1 MKQTNC
7 LLNSEF
13 IKIREKRNISSVKEI
28 NARYIVIVQILITDN
43 PDNTEFKN
51 VERMYECDCINA
63 ALHVFENEYYY
74 NLENMYKKGN
84 SYIAICEK
92 DIYDHIVPFINI
104 YTGCNSTEDNSDYP
118 AIIYDPVI
126 FELDEFDK
134 ELSLSNNILY
144 TVSFDFD
151 KYNQ

>member
-1 MKQTNC
+1 
-7 LLNSEF
+7 
-13 IKIREKRNISSVKEI
+13 
-28 NARYIVIVQILITDN
+28 
-43 PDNTEFKN
+43 
-51 VERMYECDCINA
+51 MYECDCINA
-63 ALHVFENEYYY
+63 ALHVFEDEYYY

-84 SYIAICEK
+84 SHIAICEK
-92 DIYDHIVPFINI
+92 DIYNHIIPFINI
-104 YTGCNSTEDNSDYP
+104 YTDCNSTEDNSDYP

-126 FELDEFDK
+126 FELDEFDN